1 MFSTKQVEGNLF
13 SQNQA
18 KRPCLD
24 TSIGQFSKLTTEN
37 KLLQPK
43 NDKGSDIK
51 SSLASQRR
59 QELLSNLPI
68 YQNQVFSQKIK
79 LDLSNPL
86 LKTTNLR
93 NEPKTNISS
102 TILSNKIGQQS
113 EIGFKHLQNKISSKS
128 SVLGPNLNPNGL
140 GTQHYPKGPKNENVS
155 LDYKRISSQNIGLGT
170 QENPEGPRIED
181 DSQEPLDPVG
191 GGEMETFFNSK
202 LSDNEYDTSSSKFK
216 EVLCHIFLKMI
227 RF

>member
-1 MFSTKQVEGNLF
+1 MFSTKQAEVNLF

-24 TSIGQFSKLTTEN
+24 TSIGQFSKLPTEN

-43 NDKGSDIK
+43 NEKGSDIK

-86 LKTTNLR
+86 LKTATLR
-93 NEPKTNISS
+93 NESKTNISS
-102 TILSNKIGQQS
+102 TILSTKIGQQS
-113 EIGFKHLQNKISSKS
+113 EIGFKHLPNKISSKS
-128 SVLGPNLNPNGL
+128 SVLGSNLNTSGF
-140 GTQHYPKGPKNENVS
+140 GTQNYPKGPKNENVS
-155 LDYKRISSQNIGLGT
+155 LDYKNISSQNVGLGAK
-170 QENPEGPRIED
+170 ESPEGPKTED
-181 DSQEPLDPVG
+181 VSQESLDPVV

-202 LSDNEYDTSSSKFK
+202 LSDNQYGTSSSKFK
-216 EVLCHIFLKMI
+216 EVLCHIFKDDKI
-227 RF
+227 